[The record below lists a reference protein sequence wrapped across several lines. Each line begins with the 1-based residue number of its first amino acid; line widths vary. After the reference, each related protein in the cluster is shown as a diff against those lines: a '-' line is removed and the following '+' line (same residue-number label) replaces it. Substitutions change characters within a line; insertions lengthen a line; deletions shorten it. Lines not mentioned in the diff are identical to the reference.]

1 MSQINVDTIRS
12 REGIAPSLDKGVI
25 VTGIATASEGYF
37 SGNVTIGGTLTYED
51 VTNQDVIG
59 LITARSGIKIGNDQ
73 DATGIGITLGTAD
86 VGSAS
91 FAGIVT
97 ASEFHGDGSN
107 LTGVISGVELSYN
120 GSSVGS
126 AITAINFSGF
136 SSVTAPT
143 AGLSTVTA
151 AWGQEDAWLFGG

>member
-12 REGIAPSLDKGVI
+12 RTGTAPQLDKGVE
-25 VTGIATASEGYF
+25 VTVGYGITGAGGVNVSGALTCGNITGADATF
-37 SGNVTIGGTLTYED
+37 SGTLTYED
-51 VTNQDVIG
+51 VTNIDAVGFATFQKGVN
-59 LITARSGIKIGNDQ
+59 ITGVC
-73 DATGIGITLGTAD
+73 TA
-86 VGSAS
+86 AS
-91 FAGIVT
+91 Y
-97 ASEFHGDGSN
+97 EGDGSA
-107 LTGVISGVELSYN
+107 LTNITSGVDLRYDGN
-120 GSSVGS
+120 TVGS